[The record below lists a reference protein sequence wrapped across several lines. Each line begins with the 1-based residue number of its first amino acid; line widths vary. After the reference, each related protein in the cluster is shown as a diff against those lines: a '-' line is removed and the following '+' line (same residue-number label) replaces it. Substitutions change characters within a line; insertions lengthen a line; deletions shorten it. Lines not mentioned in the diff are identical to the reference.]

1 MKYCPYCGT
10 ELIDSTVS
18 FCPECGKV
26 LEKQSGSTKK
36 KKREKRLFSI
46 KLKKFK
52 NKTKSAEN
60 KPDEEKVIE
69 QMDECYDGYY
79 DDVLPQDNTLIQQ
92 SLDKDLIKRLVL
104 LGIGFIVVIGIC
116 ITVIC
121 LS

>member
-26 LEKQSGSTKK
+26 LEMQSGPTQKNK
-36 KKREKRLFSI
+36 KRLFSI
-46 KLKKFK
+46 KLKKLQKKAK
-52 NKTKSAEN
+52 NTEN
-60 KPDEEKVIE
+60 KADEEKVLE
-69 QMDECYDGYY
+69 LMDECYDGYY

-92 SLDKDLIKRLVL
+92 SLDKELIKRLVL

-121 LS
+121 LT